1 MFYFRI
7 DDPRESRE
15 VMEGEDG
22 AEKLADK
29 IRKHFR
35 MNGLMVNDPAV
46 IDGIAGD
53 FTDASD
59 VVPLKR
65 KKDGEIAAAASTG
78 AGAEFLISEEE
89 FDELRNQVMRTVNN
103 LCADLLDGKID
114 IRPKMSKKVTPCQ
127 YCDYKGIC
135 RFDLNF
141 PGCGY
146 DIVK

>member
-1 MFYFRI
+1 
-7 DDPRESRE
+7 
-15 VMEGEDG
+15 
-22 AEKLADK
+22 
-29 IRKHFR
+29 
-35 MNGLMVNDPAV
+35 MNGLMVNNPAV

-53 FTDASD
+53 FPEASD

-65 KKDGEIAAAASTG
+65 KKDGEIAATASTG

-103 LCADLLDGKID
+103 LCADLLGGKID